1 MKHIKSFCSLLLL
14 AVILMAGN
22 SSFAANLPKMKDKYV
37 TDAAGILSN
46 SELNQL
52 RTDVKSMCDYYSTRI
67 LVGIVPTFDGYDIE
81 EYAGMLSEYWNLDD
95 ENTMFILVKPKSDN
109 ERGEAMLVT
118 SSDLKDVFSSEVC
131 DKIVQNEMIP
141 HFKNN
146 DYFGGIEAVLEY
158 MNNMSDEDNGTNY
171 AAAQSND
178 DDSYDQGETRS
189 DREKSSE
196 GGSKGLLI
204 ALGVILAIGA
214 AIAAFV
220 VMSKKKNNTP
230 HSTPNNSQN
239 RVSNE
244 SYEDPALKAQ
254 IEEKK
259 RQLEAKKR
267 QEKELRELERLNQEM
282 DQQNSYADDYS
293 DNYEESESR
302 DLGNAMGVVNSLD
315 SVIGARAA
323 EGGLLNAIGSAAG
336 GGGLLNSIGSA
347 TGSLAGK
354 GKLIKKAAIGAAV
367 VGGTVLVLK
376 NKDKI
381 AGSVKSMFGGDK
393 AALSNSSSN
402 SSSSKP
408 RLGGNGNSSKPTLGG
423 GNKPSLG
430 GGGNKP
436 KLGGGGKPK
445 LGGGSS
451 SGGW

>member
-1 MKHIKSFCSLLLL
+1 MKHIKSICSLLLL

-196 GGSKGLLI
+196 GGSNVIIIVLLVV
-204 ALGVILAIGA
+204 LFVGAI
-214 AIAAFV
+214 IAALV
-220 VMSKKKNNTP
+220 IMSKKKNSTS

-302 DLGNAMGVVNSLD
+302 GLGNAMGVVNSLGG
-315 SVIGARAA
+315 VIGAGAA
-323 EGGLLNAIGSAAG
+323 

-347 TGSLAGK
+347 AGSLAGK
-354 GKLIKKAAIGAAV
+354 GELVKKAAIGAAV

-381 AGSVKSMFGGDK
+381 AGSVKSMFGGAK
-393 AALSNSSSN
+393 AVLSNSSSN
-402 SSSSKP
+402 DSSSKP

-423 GNKPSLG
+423 SNKPSLG

>member
-1 MKHIKSFCSLLLL
+1 MKHIKSICSLLLL

-196 GGSKGLLI
+196 GGSNMIIIVLLVV
-204 ALGVILAIGA
+204 LFVGAI
-214 AIAAFV
+214 IAALV
-220 VMSKKKNNTP
+220 IMSKKKNSTS
-230 HSTPNNSQN
+230 HSTPKYSQN
-239 RVSNE
+239 RSNSE
-244 SYEDPALKAQ
+244 SYEDSALKAQ

-267 QEKELRELERLNQEM
+267 QENELKELERLGQEM
-282 DQQNSYADDYS
+282 DQHSNYQNDSSEDYKENGS
-293 DNYEESESR
+293 MN
-302 DLGNAMGVVNSLD
+302 LGNVMGLVNSLGG
-315 SVIGARAA
+315 IAGAGAP
-323 EGGLLNAIGSAAG
+323 E
-336 GGGLLNSIGSA
+336 GGLLNSIGSA
-347 TGSLAGK
+347 AESTDGG
-354 GKLIKKAAIGAAV
+354 GKLLKKAAIGAAV
-367 VGGTVLVLK
+367 VGGGVLVLK

-381 AGSVKSMFGGDK
+381 AESVKSMFGRD
-393 AALSNSSSN
+393 NSSLGN
-402 SSSSKP
+402 SSGSKP
-408 RLGGNGNSSKPTLGG
+408 RLGGSGSSDSSKPTLGG

-436 KLGGGGKPK
+436 RLGGGSGKPK

>member
-1 MKHIKSFCSLLLL
+1 
-14 AVILMAGN
+14 
-22 SSFAANLPKMKDKYV
+22 
-37 TDAAGILSN
+37 
-46 SELNQL
+46 
-52 RTDVKSMCDYYSTRI
+52 
-67 LVGIVPTFDGYDIE
+67 
-81 EYAGMLSEYWNLDD
+81 
-95 ENTMFILVKPKSDN
+95 MFILVKPKSDD

-118 SSDLKDVFSSEVC
+118 SSDLKDVFTSEVC
-131 DKIVQNEMIP
+131 DQIIQNEMIP

-393 AALSNSSSN
+393 AALSNSSS
-402 SSSSKP
+402 KP